1 MLSCQEWSAQV
12 GEVVS
17 AIKEGAEVGRIEM
30 LLSRAPAGIIH
41 WAFDDNCDADHGEH
55 DSDYGEHD
63 PDYGEY
69 DPDYGE
75 YDTLLTMAIEA
86 SRFDVARLLLERF
99 RGRKNKQGA
108 LAVEKELVKAVEAGQ
123 VSGTGPMSTS
133 YAA

>member
-1 MLSCQEWSAQV
+1 MLSRQEWSTQV
-12 GEVVS
+12 AKVVA
-17 AIKEGAEVGRIEM
+17 AIKEGAEVGKVEM
-30 LLSRAPAGIIH
+30 LLSEAPAGIIH
-41 WAFDDNCDADHGEH
+41 WTFDGD
-55 DSDYGEHD
+55 
-63 PDYGEY
+63 Y
-69 DPDYGE
+69 DPDDYDDPNYGE

-108 LAVEKELVKAVEAGQ
+108 LAVEKELVKAVKAGQ

>member
-1 MLSCQEWSAQV
+1 MLSRQEWSAQV
-12 GEVVS
+12 GEVVA
-17 AIKEGAEVGRIEM
+17 AIKDGAEVGRIEM

-41 WAFDDNCDADHGEH
+41 WAFDNNRDADH
-55 DSDYGEHD
+55 GEHD

-69 DPDYGE
+69 DPEYGE

-99 RGRKNKQGA
+99 RGRKNKRGA
-108 LAVEKELVKAVEAGQ
+108 RAVEKELVKAVKAGE